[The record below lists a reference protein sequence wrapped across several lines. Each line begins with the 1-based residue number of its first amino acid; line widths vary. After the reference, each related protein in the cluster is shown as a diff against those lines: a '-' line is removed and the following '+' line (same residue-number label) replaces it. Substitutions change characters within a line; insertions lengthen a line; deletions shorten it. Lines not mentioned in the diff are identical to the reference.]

1 MIETLKAEILQN
13 LDQLNEQQLS
23 FLNSLIKKLFKLK

>member
-1 MIETLKAEILQN
+1 MIETLKAEIKQN
-13 LDQLNEQQLS
+13 LDQLNEQQLV

>member
-13 LDQLNEQQLS
+13 LDQLNEQQLQ